1 MCHKICSKSKVYDQH
16 NQADIPPK
24 WCWVAHN
31 KCYWGTCVLLIPP
44 TDYTCSHI
52 SCNRWPSCIQRTFAL
67 PGWPAMAIFISDD
80 LRLGFN
86 SSFSRSHNSIHRKE
100 NQALI
105 GCQRHTSA
113 MNIAASPCFDFV
125 LLQVQVNI
133 CNRWSKGDNP
143 NNHNPEDPAFCKLSS
158 GGTGHLQMISQMIL
172 PLANDHLED
181 LASCKWSSGGMGPLQ
196 MIIRHPCH
204 PSHLCQDQDLISGT
218 FLKQFVLV
226 LPLELFK

>member
-52 SCNRWPSCIQRTFAL
+52 SCNRWPSCIQPTFAL
-67 PGWPAMAIFISDD
+67 PRWPAMAIFISDD

-105 GCQRHTSA
+105 GCQRHTSGISMLWLCVVA
-113 MNIAASPCFDFV
+113 TPSDG
-125 LLQVQVNI
+125 
-133 CNRWSKGDNP
+133 R
-143 NNHNPEDPAFCKLSS
+143 
-158 GGTGHLQMISQMIL
+158 GTTKTITIRRIR
-172 PLANDHLED
+172 PLANDHLEGP
-181 LASCKWSSGGMGPLQ
+181 AICKWSCRGSGLLQ
-196 MIIRHPCH
+196 MIFWR
-204 PSHLCQDQDLISGT
+204 DR
-218 FLKQFVLV
+218 
-226 LPLELFK
+226 PL

>member
-44 TDYTCSHI
+44 TDYTCSRHI
-52 SCNRWPSCIQRTFAL
+52 SCNRWPSCIQQTFAL

-113 MNIAASPCFDFV
+113 MNIAASPCYDFV

-143 NNHNPEDPAFCKLSS
+143 NNHNPEDPASCKWSS
-158 GGTGHLQMISQMIL
+158 GGTGHLQMIIQRIW
-172 PLANDHLED
+172 PLANDFLEGPALVNDHLSPR
-181 LASCKWSSGGMGPLQ
+181 L
-196 MIIRHPCH
+196 
-204 PSHLCQDQDLISGT
+204 PSHLCQDPDSILQT
-218 FLKQFVLV
+218 FLEQFVLV
-226 LPLELFK
+226 RK

>member
-44 TDYTCSHI
+44 TDYTCSRHI
-52 SCNRWPSCIQRTFAL
+52 SCNRWPSCIQQTFAL

-113 MNIAASPCFDFV
+113 MNIVASPCFDFV
-125 LLQVQVNI
+125 LLQLQWTSAIGDRKGTTQTITIRRIRPLANDHLEGPAI
-133 CNRWSKGDNP
+133 CKWSPRWS
-143 NNHNPEDPAFCKLSS
+143 CL
-158 GGTGHLQMISQMIL
+158 LQMIIRRIL
-172 PLANDHLED
+172 PLANDHLKG
-181 LASCKWSSGGMGPLQ
+181 LTSCKWSSVTLAR
-196 MIIRHPCH
+196 IRIQSRRP
-204 PSHLCQDQDLISGT
+204 
-218 FLKQFVLV
+218 F
-226 LPLELFK
+226 

>member
-113 MNIAASPCFDFV
+113 MNIVASPCFDFV
-125 LLQVQVNI
+125 LLQVQVNT
-133 CNRWSKGDNP
+133 CNRWLQGDNP

-172 PLANDHLED
+172 PLANDHLEGW
-181 LASCKWSSGGMGPLQ
+181 APCKWSSVTLVT
-196 MIIRHPCH
+196 
-204 PSHLCQDQDLISGT
+204 LVT
-218 FLKQFVLV
+218 FTRIKI
-226 LPLELFK
+226 